1 MISYIVPGGA
11 RYIFREGVS
20 SKKLRDIFAHL
31 VFPVRPIVP
40 ALRAPVVQRMA
51 YPLAGKNFREAVGR
65 PAVLPRTGARRDVNV
80 TSSDSLVEPRIAG
93 VRDIIDGIVEIKI
106 VFVHPAHQYPQF
118 LHPDHRDSS

>member
-1 MISYIVPGGA
+1 MALGASLELGFDGFFDVPDEKLCHGLTSRCDIMISHIVPGGA
-11 RYIFREGVS
+11 RYIFREGVP

-80 TSSDSLVEPRIAG
+80 TNSD
-93 VRDIIDGIVEIKI
+93 
-106 VFVHPAHQYPQF
+106 F
-118 LHPDHRDSS
+118 L